1 MMGSKF
7 RYSGRTQAQ
16 TRQASALIDR
26 PAPFF
31 ERSSSKRY
39 TMSRSLDGGMAQTG
53 AGIRVV
59 VRGSKMGEQ
68 GRVCRTNVVAAA
80 DTPKTICSRHGDP
93 PSPAAS
99 GQCRVSSVSLGCD
112 VYSRTSLG
120 CDLVGSQVLPSNF
133 LGFCPRSSAV
143 HRLTLCQQRNIMWFT
158 RRKEDLVWPLPFPT
172 GTILTPE
179 LNET

>member
-1 MMGSKF
+1 MGSKF

-53 AGIRVV
+53 TGIRVI
-59 VRGSKMGEQ
+59 VRGSQVGEQ
-68 GRVCRTNVVAAA
+68 GRVCRTNVVATV
-80 DTPKTICSRHGDP
+80 DTPKAICTKHGRP
-93 PSPAAS
+93 TSSTAP

-112 VYSRTSLG
+112 VYSSTSLG
-120 CDLVGSQVLPSNF
+120 CDLVGSQALPSNF

-143 HRLTLCQQRNIMWFT
+143 HRLTFCQQRNIVWFT
-158 RRKEDLVWPLPFPT
+158 QRKEGLVWSWPFLKAPFSQQS
-172 GTILTPE
+172 
-179 LNET
+179 

>member
-1 MMGSKF
+1 MGSKF

-59 VRGSKMGEQ
+59 LRGSRVGEQ
-68 GRVCRTNVVAAA
+68 GRVCRTNVAAA
-80 DTPKTICSRHGDP
+80 AGTPQAICTRHGGP
-93 PSPAAS
+93 RSPGAP
-99 GQCRVSSVSLGCD
+99 GQCRVSSVSPGSD
-112 VYSRTSLG
+112 VYSSTCLG
-120 CDLVGSQVLPSNF
+120 CDLVGSQVLPSDF
-133 LGFCPRSSAV
+133 LGFCPSRSAV
-143 HRLTLCQQRNIMWFT
+143 HRLAFCQQS
-158 RRKEDLVWPLPFPT
+158 
-172 GTILTPE
+172 
-179 LNET
+179 NEGKRIWSGPGPSL